1 MKGHLKNLLN
11 IAVVFSLSMALGLA
25 TKNQIV
31 INGIVLVFIIHWLL
45 YIPAN
50 IFKTEKFYDLTGS
63 LSYISVIS
71 YILYSKV
78 QDFESGIGEVII
90 SLAIIIWSAR
100 LGTFLFLRIKKDGED
115 KRFREFKKSWSKF
128 LVAWTTSGMWVTI
141 CSACAMTAV
150 ASENIIELNIAF
162 YMGLIL
168 FIIGFSI
175 EIIADY
181 QKTKF
186 RSISAN
192 KDKFISSGL
201 WSKSR
206 HPNYVGE
213 IILWLGISV
222 MSFSNLEGLQYITL
236 ISPIFTYWLLV
247 YISGVSILEKS
258 GQEKWGHLKE
268 YQDYIKK
275 TPKLV

>member
-11 IAVVFSLSMALGLA
+11 IAIVFSLSMALGFA

-50 IFKTEKFYDLTGS
+50 IFKTEKFFDLTGS

-78 QDFESGIGEVII
+78 QDFESGFGEVIV

-100 LGTFLFLRIKKDGED
+100 LGTFLFLRIKKAGED
-115 KRFREFKKSWSKF
+115 KRFRELKKSWSKF
-128 LVAWTTSGMWVTI
+128 LVAWSTSGMWVTI
-141 CSACAMTAV
+141 CSACAMTAI
-150 ASENIIELNIAF
+150 ASENIIELNIIF
-162 YMGLIL
+162 FIGL
-168 FIIGFSI
+168 FMFVFGFSI

>member
-1 MKGHLKNLLN
+1 MG
-11 IAVVFSLSMALGLA
+11 LGFA
-25 TKNQIV
+25 AQNKIV
-31 INGIVLVFIIHWLL
+31 INGIILIFIIHWVL

-50 IFKTEKFYDLTGS
+50 IFKTEKFFDLTGS
-63 LSYISVIS
+63 ISYISVIS
-71 YILYSKV
+71 YILYSKT
-78 QDFESGIGEVII
+78 QSFESGIGEVVV

-100 LGTFLFLRIKKDGED
+100 LGTFLFLRIKKAGED
-115 KRFREFKKSWSKF
+115 KRFREYKKSWSKF

-141 CSACAMTAV
+141 CSVCAMTAI

-162 YMGLIL
+162 FTGLIL

-186 RSISAN
+186 RSIGEN
-192 KDKFISSGL
+192 KNKFISSGL

-247 YISGVSILEKS
+247 YVSGVSILEKS
-258 GQEKWGHLKE
+258 GLEKWGHLKE

-275 TPKLV
+275 TPKLL

>member
-1 MKGHLKNLLN
+1 M
-11 IAVVFSLSMALGLA
+11 S
-25 TKNQIV
+25 
-31 INGIVLVFIIHWLL
+31 
-45 YIPAN
+45 
-50 IFKTEKFYDLTGS
+50 
-63 LSYISVIS
+63 
-71 YILYSKV
+71 
-78 QDFESGIGEVII
+78 
-90 SLAIIIWSAR
+90 
-100 LGTFLFLRIKKDGED
+100 LRIKKAGED
-115 KRFREFKKSWSKF
+115 KRFREYKKSWSKF
-128 LVAWTTSGMWVTI
+128 LLAWTTSGMWVTI
-141 CSACAMTAV
+141 CSACAITAI

-162 YMGLIL
+162 FTGLTL
-168 FIIGFSI
+168 FVLGFSI

-186 RSISAN
+186 RSISEN
-192 KDKFISSGL
+192 KNKFITSGL

-206 HPNYVGE
+206 HPNYIGE

-236 ISPIFTYWLLV
+236 ISPIFTYWLIV

-275 TPKLV
+275 TPKLL

>member
-11 IAVVFSLSMALGLA
+11 IAVVFSLSMALGFA
-25 TKNQIV
+25 TNNQIV

-78 QDFESGIGEVII
+78 QDFESGIGEVVI

-141 CSACAMTAV
+141 CSACAMTAI
-150 ASENIIELNIAF
+150 ASENIIELNIIF
-162 YMGLIL
+162 FIGL
-168 FIIGFSI
+168 FMFVFGFSL

-275 TPKLV
+275 TPKLI

>member
-11 IAVVFSLSMALGLA
+11 IAVVFSLSMALGFV
-25 TKNQIV
+25 TQNKIV
-31 INGIVLVFIIHWLL
+31 INGIILVFIIHWIL

-50 IFKTEKFYDLTGS
+50 IFKTEKFYDLSGS
-63 LSYISVIS
+63 LSYISVVS
-71 YILYSKV
+71 YILYSKT
-78 QDFESGIGEVII
+78 QSFESGLGEVII

-100 LGTFLFLRIKKDGED
+100 LGTFLFLRIKKAGED
-115 KRFREFKKSWSKF
+115 KRFREYKKSWSKF
-128 LVAWTTSGMWVTI
+128 LLAWTTSGMWVTI
-141 CSACAMTAV
+141 CSACAMTAI
-150 ASENIIELNIAF
+150 ASENIIELNTIF
-162 YMGLIL
+162 FIGL
-168 FIIGFSI
+168 FMFVFGFSI

-186 RSISAN
+186 RSVASN

-236 ISPIFTYWLLV
+236 ISPFFTYWLLV

-258 GQEKWGHLKE
+258 GQEKWGHLKD

-275 TPKLV
+275 TPKLL

>member
-1 MKGHLKNLLN
+1 
-11 IAVVFSLSMALGLA
+11 
-25 TKNQIV
+25 
-31 INGIVLVFIIHWLL
+31 
-45 YIPAN
+45 
-50 IFKTEKFYDLTGS
+50 
-63 LSYISVIS
+63 
-71 YILYSKV
+71 
-78 QDFESGIGEVII
+78 
-90 SLAIIIWSAR
+90 
-100 LGTFLFLRIKKDGED
+100 
-115 KRFREFKKSWSKF
+115 
-128 LVAWTTSGMWVTI
+128 MWVTI

-162 YMGLIL
+162 FTGLVL

-186 RSISAN
+186 RSISEN
-192 KDKFISSGL
+192 KNKFITSGL

-206 HPNYVGE
+206 HPNYLGE

-236 ISPIFTYWLLV
+236 ISPIFTYWLIV
-247 YISGVSILEKS
+247 YISGVSMLEKS
-258 GQEKWGHLKE
+258 GHEKWGHLKE

-275 TPKLV
+275 TPKLF

>member
-1 MKGHLKNLLN
+1 MKHHIKNLSN
-11 IAVVFSLSMALGLA
+11 IVIVFLLCMGLGFA
-25 TKNQIV
+25 TQNKIV
-31 INGIVLVFIIHWLL
+31 INGIILVFIIHWVL

-63 LSYISVIS
+63 LAYISVIS
-71 YILYSKV
+71 YILYSKTLS
-78 QDFESGIGEVII
+78 FGSGIGEIVI
-90 SLAIIIWSAR
+90 SLAIIIWSGR

-115 KRFREFKKSWSKF
+115 KRFREYKKSWSKF
-128 LVAWTTSGMWVTI
+128 LLAWTTSGMWVTI

-162 YMGLIL
+162 FTGLVL

-186 RSISAN
+186 RSISEN
-192 KDKFISSGL
+192 KNKFITSGL

-206 HPNYVGE
+206 HPNYLGE

-236 ISPIFTYWLLV
+236 ISPIFTYWLIV
-247 YISGVSILEKS
+247 YISGVSMLEKS

-275 TPKLV
+275 TPKLF

>member
-11 IAVVFSLSMALGLA
+11 IAVVFSLSMALGFV
-25 TKNQIV
+25 TQNKIV
-31 INGIVLVFIIHWLL
+31 INGIILVFIIHWIL

-50 IFKTEKFYDLTGS
+50 IFKTEKFYDLSGS

-71 YILYSKV
+71 YILYSKT
-78 QDFESGIGEVII
+78 QSFESGLGEVII
-90 SLAIIIWSAR
+90 SLAIIIWSVR
-100 LGTFLFLRIKKDGED
+100 LGTFLFLRIKKAGED
-115 KRFREFKKSWSKF
+115 KRFREYKKSWSKF

-141 CSACAMTAV
+141 CSACAMTAI
-150 ASENIIELNIAF
+150 ASENIIELNTIF
-162 YMGLIL
+162 FIGL
-168 FIIGFSI
+168 FMFVFGFSI

-186 RSISAN
+186 RSVASN
-192 KDKFISSGL
+192 KDKYISSGL

-236 ISPIFTYWLLV
+236 ISPFFTYWLLV

-258 GQEKWGHLKE
+258 GQEKWGHLKD

-275 TPKLV
+275 TPKLL